1 MIYEER
7 IRQLTEMLREA
18 ASPTRIILFGSR
30 ASGRP
35 DIRSDID
42 VLVVVRGVK
51 DRVAEMVRLGRII
64 SPLRIPVDLLVVDE
78 EAFEYW
84 SEVPGNVYYEAHKK
98 GTALYEAA

>member
-35 DIRSDID
+35 DRRSDID
-42 VLVVVRGVK
+42 VLVVERGVK
-51 DRVAEMVRLGRII
+51 DRVAEKSRPH
-64 SPLRIPVDLLVVDE
+64 S
-78 EAFEYW
+78 A
-84 SEVPGNVYYEAHKK
+84 GNFFAVQIQSCC
-98 GTALYEAA
+98 